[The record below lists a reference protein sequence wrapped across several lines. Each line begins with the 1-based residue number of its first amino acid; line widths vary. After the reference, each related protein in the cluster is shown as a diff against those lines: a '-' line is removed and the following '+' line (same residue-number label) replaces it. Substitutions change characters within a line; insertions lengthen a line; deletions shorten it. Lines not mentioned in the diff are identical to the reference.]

1 MKLSVPFSTFALGAA
16 FAATAAAHQPRAAA
30 PAAPVAPQSAA
41 APPPQPAA
49 APPQAARPAVQPAP
63 PPQPDWAAVEIKS
76 EKVADGIYMLTGQ
89 GGNIGLSVGKSGTFV
104 IDDQYAP
111 LTDKIL
117 AAIKAITPDAVRFVV
132 NTHWHGDHTGGNEN
146 MGKAGAFVVAH
157 ENVRKRMSAEHFNTI
172 FQRTTP
178 PSPEGA
184 LPVVTFAEG
193 VTFWWNGEEI
203 RVTHVPPAHT
213 DGDAVVHF
221 VKADVVH
228 MGDLFFNGGY
238 PFIDTSSGGKVDG
251 VIAAADRA
259 LAASSDKTRI
269 IPGHGPLA
277 TKSDLQAYRDVV
289 KTIRDRVAKL
299 KAEGKTREQVLAA
312 KLTADFDA
320 KWGTGF
326 IGAERMAGLVFD
338 SLP

>member
-1 MKLSVPFSTFALGAA
+1 
-16 FAATAAAHQPRAAA
+16 
-30 PAAPVAPQSAA
+30 
-41 APPPQPAA
+41 
-49 APPQAARPAVQPAP
+49 
-63 PPQPDWAAVEIKS
+63 
-76 EKVADGIYMLTGQ
+76 
-89 GGNIGLSVGKSGTFV
+89 
-104 IDDQYAP
+104 
-111 LTDKIL
+111 
-117 AAIKAITPDAVRFVV
+117 
-132 NTHWHGDHTGGNEN
+132 
-146 MGKAGAFVVAH
+146 
-157 ENVRKRMSAEHFNTI
+157 
-172 FQRTTP
+172 
-178 PSPEGA
+178 
-184 LPVVTFAEG
+184 
-193 VTFWWNGEEI
+193 
-203 RVTHVPPAHT
+203 
-213 DGDAVVHF
+213 
-221 VKADVVH
+221 